1 MESAEGGLRI
11 NKFLARCGAGS
22 RRQVERLVLDGRV
35 TADGETVRDLSFR
48 VEPGATVRL
57 DGRKLELPARAR
69 VVLFHKPVR
78 VLCSAKDPHG
88 RRTIYDV
95 LPPELSAFRYV
106 GRLDWETRGLL
117 LLTDDGDLARALTL
131 PENRVPRLYRVRADR
146 EILEEEARRIADGM
160 LLPAEPG
167 YRAHATKTR
176 PCEIAINGDEA
187 ELVLSE
193 GKNREIRRMFA
204 ALGMEVLDLERLS
217 YGPIRLGDL
226 PEGEWRFASEEEIG
240 ALRGGLSRG

>member
-69 VVLFHKPVR
+69 VVLFHKPAR

-95 LPPELSAFRYV
+95 
-106 GRLDWETRGLL
+106 
-117 LLTDDGDLARALTL
+117 LARALTL